1 MRVLVTVGIFPPDIG
16 GPATFVP
23 KIAKYFQD
31 ELNYEI
37 EILTLSDNKN
47 SNINDDFSVKRIDR
61 NLPIIYRWIKT
72 IFTIY
77 KMGKNKDLIFVN
89 GLGTETTIA
98 NIFLKKKIIRKIV
111 GDPVWERAYSK
122 AKISESFDEFQDNKN
137 YGFSISLQKK
147 MRSFSIKKSD
157 IVVTPSKHLKNFI
170 LNLGF
175 KNKIEIIN
183 NGVFIPEENTNIFTN
198 DQINIT
204 IVSRLVSHKNIK
216 KIIRAISDLND
227 PLIYLNIIGDGP
239 ELNQL
244 QKISLESNN
253 KDNIIFH
260 GKLNRDDINH
270 IFLKSDI
277 YIQASN
283 YEGLPHSLLEAMSYG
298 IPVLCTPVGECKEI
312 LGNEDRGYILDLPV
326 SKNNI
331 KSKISQ
337 IIGEK
342 DIANKKGERGKDFIN
357 EKYNLTNSFN
367 LYKNLFTRL
376 LEEEYK

>member
-1 MRVLVTVGIFPPDIG
+1 MTVGIFPPDIG

-61 NLPIIYRWIKT
+61 NLPIIYRWLKT

-77 KMGKNKDLIFVN
+77 KLGKNKDLIFVN

-122 AKISESFDEFQDNKN
+122 AKISESFDEFQVKN

-147 MRSFSIKKSD
+147 VRSFSIKKSD
-157 IVVTPSKHLKNFI
+157 IVVTPSQHLKNFI

-204 IVSRLVSHKNIK
+204 IVSRLVSHKNIE
-216 KIIRAISDLND
+216 KIIKAISDLNS
-227 PLIYLNIIGDGP
+227 PLINLNIIGDGP

-260 GKLNRDDINH
+260 GKLNRDEINH
-270 IFLKSDI
+270 IFLNSDI

-331 KSKISQ
+331 KSKISE

-342 DIANKKGERGKDFIN
+342 NIANKKGEKGKAFVT

>member
-61 NLPIIYRWIKT
+61 NLPIIYRWLKT

-77 KMGKNKDLIFVN
+77 KLGKNKDLIFVN

-122 AKISESFDEFQDNKN
+122 AKISESFDEFQVKN

-147 MRSFSIKKSD
+147 VRSFSIKKSD
-157 IVVTPSKHLKNFI
+157 IVVTPSQHLKNFI

-183 NGVFIPEENTNIFTN
+183 NGVFIPKENTNIFTN

-204 IVSRLVSHKNIK
+204 IVSRLVSHKNIE
-216 KIIRAISDLND
+216 KIIKAISDLNS
-227 PLIYLNIIGDGP
+227 PLINLNIIGDGP

-331 KSKISQ
+331 KSKISE

-342 DIANKKGERGKDFIN
+342 NIANKKGERGKDFIN

>member
-1 MRVLVTVGIFPPDIG
+1 MTVGIFPPDIG

-61 NLPIIYRWIKT
+61 NLPIIYRWLKT

-77 KMGKNKDLIFVN
+77 KLGKNKDLIFVN
-89 GLGTETTIA
+89 GLGTEATIA
-98 NIFLKKKIIRKIV
+98 NIFLNKKIIRKIV

-122 AKISESFDEFQDNKN
+122 AKISESFDEFQVKN
-137 YGFSISLQKK
+137 YGFSISFQKK
-147 MRSFSIKKSD
+147 VRSFSIKKSD
-157 IVVTPSKHLKNFI
+157 IVVTPSQHLKNFI

-204 IVSRLVSHKNIK
+204 IVSRLVSHKNIE
-216 KIIRAISDLND
+216 KIIKAISDLNS
-227 PLIYLNIIGDGP
+227 PLINLNIIGDGP

-253 KDNIIFH
+253 KDNVIFH

-331 KSKISQ
+331 KSKINE

-342 DIANKKGERGKDFIN
+342 NIANNKGERGKDFII

>member
-1 MRVLVTVGIFPPDIG
+1 MTVGIFPPDIG

-37 EILTLSDNKN
+37 EILTLSNNKN

-61 NLPIIYRWIKT
+61 NLPIIYRWLKT

-122 AKISESFDEFQDNKN
+122 AKISESFDEFQVKN

-147 MRSFSIKKSD
+147 VRSFSIKKSD

-204 IVSRLVSHKNIK
+204 IVSRLVSHKNIE
-216 KIIRAISDLND
+216 KIIKAISDLNS
-227 PLIYLNIIGDGP
+227 PLINLNIIGDGP

-260 GKLNRDDINH
+260 GKLNRDEIDH
-270 IFLKSDI
+270 IFLNSDI

>member
-61 NLPIIYRWIKT
+61 NLPIIYRWLKT

-77 KMGKNKDLIFVN
+77 KLGKNKDLIFVN
-89 GLGTETTIA
+89 GLGTEATIA

-122 AKISESFDEFQDNKN
+122 AKISESFDDFQVKN

-147 MRSFSIKKSD
+147 VRSFSIKKSD

-170 LNLGF
+170 VNLGF

-253 KDNIIFH
+253 KDTIIFH
-260 GKLNRDDINH
+260 GKLNRDEIDH
-270 IFLKSDI
+270 IFLNSDI

>member
-47 SNINDDFSVKRIDR
+47 SNINDDYSVKRIDR
-61 NLPIIYRWIKT
+61 NLPIIYRWLKT

-77 KMGKNKDLIFVN
+77 KLGKNKDLIFVN

-122 AKISESFDEFQDNKN
+122 AKISESFDEFQVKN

-147 MRSFSIKKSD
+147 VRSFSIKKSD

-204 IVSRLVSHKNIK
+204 IVSRLVSHKNIE
-216 KIIRAISDLND
+216 KIIKAISDLNS
-227 PLIYLNIIGDGP
+227 PLINLNIIGDGP

-270 IFLKSDI
+270 IFLNSDI

-298 IPVLCTPVGECKEI
+298 IPVLCTPVGECKDI

-331 KSKISQ
+331 KSKISE
-337 IIGEK
+337 IVGEK
-342 DIANKKGERGKDFIN
+342 NIANKKGERGKDFIN
-357 EKYNLTNSFN
+357 VKYNLTNFFN

>member
-61 NLPIIYRWIKT
+61 NLPIIYRWLKT

-77 KMGKNKDLIFVN
+77 KLGKNKDLIFVN

-122 AKISESFDEFQDNKN
+122 AKISESFDEFQVKN

-147 MRSFSIKKSD
+147 VRSFSIKKSD

-170 LNLGF
+170 VNLGF

-204 IVSRLVSHKNIK
+204 IVSRLVSHKNIE
-216 KIIRAISDLND
+216 KIIKAISDLNS
-227 PLIYLNIIGDGP
+227 PLINLNIIGDGP

-260 GKLNRDDINH
+260 GKLNRDEIDH
-270 IFLKSDI
+270 IFLNSDI

-331 KSKISQ
+331 KSKISE
-337 IIGEK
+337 IVGEK
-342 DIANKKGERGKDFIN
+342 NIANKKGERGKDFIN

>member
-61 NLPIIYRWIKT
+61 NLPIIYRWLKT

-77 KMGKNKDLIFVN
+77 KLGKNKDLIFVN

-122 AKISESFDEFQDNKN
+122 AKVSESFDEFQVKN

-147 MRSFSIKKSD
+147 VRSFSIKKSD

>member
-61 NLPIIYRWIKT
+61 NLPIIYRWLKT

-77 KMGKNKDLIFVN
+77 KLGKNKDLIFVN

-122 AKISESFDEFQDNKN
+122 AKISESFDEFQVKN

-147 MRSFSIKKSD
+147 VRSFSIKKSD

-204 IVSRLVSHKNIK
+204 IVSRLVSHKNIE
-216 KIIRAISDLND
+216 KIIRAISDLNN

-331 KSKISQ
+331 KSKISE

-342 DIANKKGERGKDFIN
+342 NIANNKGERGKDFIN

>member
-47 SNINDDFSVKRIDR
+47 SNINDDFGVKRIDR
-61 NLPIIYRWIKT
+61 NLPIIYRWLKT

-77 KMGKNKDLIFVN
+77 KLGKNKDLIFVN
-89 GLGTETTIA
+89 GLGTEATIA

-122 AKISESFDEFQDNKN
+122 AKISESFDEFQVKN

-147 MRSFSIKKSD
+147 VRSFSIKKSD

-204 IVSRLVSHKNIK
+204 IVSRLVSHKNIE
-216 KIIRAISDLND
+216 KIIKAISDLNS
-227 PLIYLNIIGDGP
+227 PLINLNIIGDGP

-260 GKLNRDDINH
+260 GKLNRDEIDH
-270 IFLKSDI
+270 IFLNSDI

-331 KSKISQ
+331 KSKISE

>member
-61 NLPIIYRWIKT
+61 NLPIIYRWLKT

-77 KMGKNKDLIFVN
+77 KLGKNKDLIFVN

-122 AKISESFDEFQDNKN
+122 AKISESFDEFQVKN

-147 MRSFSIKKSD
+147 VRSFSIKKSD

-216 KIIRAISDLND
+216 KVIRAISDLND
-227 PLIYLNIIGDGP
+227 PLVYLNIIGDGP

-331 KSKISQ
+331 KSKISE

-342 DIANKKGERGKDFIN
+342 NIANKKGERGKDFIN

>member
-1 MRVLVTVGIFPPDIG
+1 MRILVTVGIFPPDIG

-47 SNINDDFSVKRIDR
+47 LNINDDFSVKRIDR
-61 NLPIIYRWIKT
+61 NLPIIYRWLKT

-77 KMGKNKDLIFVN
+77 KLGKNKDLIFVN

-122 AKISESFDEFQDNKN
+122 AKISESFDEFQVKN

-147 MRSFSIKKSD
+147 VRSFSIKKSD
-157 IVVTPSKHLKNFI
+157 IVVTPSQHLKNFI

-216 KIIRAISDLND
+216 KIIRAISDLNS
-227 PLIYLNIIGDGP
+227 PLINLNIIGDGP

-270 IFLKSDI
+270 IFLNSDI

-331 KSKISQ
+331 KSKISE

-342 DIANKKGERGKDFIN
+342 NIANNKGERGKDFIT

>member
-61 NLPIIYRWIKT
+61 NLPIIYRWLKT

-77 KMGKNKDLIFVN
+77 KLGKNKDLIFVN
-89 GLGTETTIA
+89 GLGTEATIA
-98 NIFLKKKIIRKIV
+98 NIFMNKKIIRKIV

-122 AKISESFDEFQDNKN
+122 AKISESFDEFQVKN

-147 MRSFSIKKSD
+147 VRSFSIKKSD

-204 IVSRLVSHKNIK
+204 IVSRLVSHKNIE

-244 QKISLESNN
+244 QKISLESNI

-260 GKLNRDDINH
+260 GKLNRDNINH
-270 IFLKSDI
+270 IFFKSDI

-331 KSKISQ
+331 KSKISE

-342 DIANKKGERGKDFIN
+342 NIANIKGERGKDFIN

>member
-61 NLPIIYRWIKT
+61 NLPIIYRWLKT

-77 KMGKNKDLIFVN
+77 KLGKNKDLIFVN
-89 GLGTETTIA
+89 GLGTEATIA

-122 AKISESFDEFQDNKN
+122 AKISESFDEFQVKN

-147 MRSFSIKKSD
+147 VRSFSIKKSD

-260 GKLNRDDINH
+260 GKLNRDEINH
-270 IFLKSDI
+270 IFLNSDI

-331 KSKISQ
+331 KSKISE

-342 DIANKKGERGKDFIN
+342 NIANKKGERGKDFIN

>member
-1 MRVLVTVGIFPPDIG
+1 MRILVTVGIFPPDIG

-61 NLPIIYRWIKT
+61 NLPIIYRWLKT

-77 KMGKNKDLIFVN
+77 KLGKNKDLIFVN

-122 AKISESFDEFQDNKN
+122 AKISESFDEFQVKN

-147 MRSFSIKKSD
+147 VRSFSIKKSD

-331 KSKISQ
+331 KSKISE

-342 DIANKKGERGKDFIN
+342 NIANIKGERGKDFIN

>member
-61 NLPIIYRWIKT
+61 NLPIIYRWLKT

-77 KMGKNKDLIFVN
+77 KLGKNKDLIFVN
-89 GLGTETTIA
+89 GLGTEATIA

-122 AKISESFDEFQDNKN
+122 AKISESFDEFQVKN

-147 MRSFSIKKSD
+147 VRSFSIKKSD

-204 IVSRLVSHKNIK
+204 IVSRLVSHKNIE
-216 KIIRAISDLND
+216 KIIKAISDLNS
-227 PLIYLNIIGDGP
+227 PLINLNIIGDGP

-260 GKLNRDDINH
+260 GKLNRDEIDH
-270 IFLKSDI
+270 IFLNSDI

>member
-61 NLPIIYRWIKT
+61 NLPIIYRWLKT

-77 KMGKNKDLIFVN
+77 KLGKNKDLIFVN

-122 AKISESFDEFQDNKN
+122 AKISESFDEFQVKN

-147 MRSFSIKKSD
+147 VRSFSIKKSD

-170 LNLGF
+170 LNLAF

-270 IFLKSDI
+270 IFLNSDI

-331 KSKISQ
+331 KSKISE

>member
-61 NLPIIYRWIKT
+61 NLPIIYRWLKT

-77 KMGKNKDLIFVN
+77 KLGKNKDLIFVN
-89 GLGTETTIA
+89 GLGTEATIA
-98 NIFLKKKIIRKIV
+98 NIFLNKKIIRKIV

-122 AKISESFDEFQDNKN
+122 AKISESFDEFQVKN
-137 YGFSISLQKK
+137 YGFSISFQKK
-147 MRSFSIKKSD
+147 VRSFSIKKSD
-157 IVVTPSKHLKNFI
+157 IVVTPSQHLKNFI

-204 IVSRLVSHKNIK
+204 IVSRLVSHKNIE
-216 KIIRAISDLND
+216 KIIKAISDLNS
-227 PLIYLNIIGDGP
+227 PLINLNIIGDGP

-260 GKLNRDDINH
+260 GKLNRDEIDH
-270 IFLKSDI
+270 IFLNSDI

-342 DIANKKGERGKDFIN
+342 DIANKKGDRGKDFIN

>member
-1 MRVLVTVGIFPPDIG
+1 MTVGIFPPDIG

-61 NLPIIYRWIKT
+61 NLPIIYRWLKT

-77 KMGKNKDLIFVN
+77 KLGKNKDLIFVN

-122 AKISESFDEFQDNKN
+122 AKISESFDEFQVKN

-147 MRSFSIKKSD
+147 VRSFSIKKSD

-170 LNLGF
+170 VNLGF

-331 KSKISQ
+331 KSKISE

-342 DIANKKGERGKDFIN
+342 NIANKKGERGKDFIN

>member
-1 MRVLVTVGIFPPDIG
+1 MTVGIFPPDIG

-61 NLPIIYRWIKT
+61 NLPIIYRWLKT

-77 KMGKNKDLIFVN
+77 KLGKNKDLIFVN
-89 GLGTETTIA
+89 GLGTEATIA

-122 AKISESFDEFQDNKN
+122 AKISESFDEFQVKN

-147 MRSFSIKKSD
+147 VRSFSIKKSD
-157 IVVTPSKHLKNFI
+157 IVVTPSQHLKNFI

-204 IVSRLVSHKNIK
+204 IVSRLVSHKNIE
-216 KIIRAISDLND
+216 KIIRAISDLNS
-227 PLIYLNIIGDGP
+227 PLINLNIIGDGP

-331 KSKISQ
+331 KSKISE

-342 DIANKKGERGKDFIN
+342 NIANNKGERGKDFIN

>member
-37 EILTLSDNKN
+37 EILTLSENKN

-61 NLPIIYRWIKT
+61 NLPIIYRWLKT

-77 KMGKNKDLIFVN
+77 KLGKNKDLIFVN

-122 AKISESFDEFQDNKN
+122 AKISESFDEFQVKN

-147 MRSFSIKKSD
+147 VRSFSIKKSD

-331 KSKISQ
+331 KSKIIE

-342 DIANKKGERGKDFIN
+342 NIANKKGERGKDFIN

>member
-1 MRVLVTVGIFPPDIG
+1 MTVGIFPPDIG

-61 NLPIIYRWIKT
+61 NLPIIYRWLKT

-77 KMGKNKDLIFVN
+77 KLGKNKDLIFVN

-122 AKISESFDEFQDNKN
+122 AKISESFDEFQVKN

-147 MRSFSIKKSD
+147 VRSFSIKKSD
-157 IVVTPSKHLKNFI
+157 IVVTPSQHLKNFI

-204 IVSRLVSHKNIK
+204 IVSRLVSHKNIE
-216 KIIRAISDLND
+216 KIIKAISDLNS
-227 PLIYLNIIGDGP
+227 PLINLNIIGDGP

-260 GKLNRDDINH
+260 GKLNRDEIDH
-270 IFLKSDI
+270 IFLNSDI

>member
-61 NLPIIYRWIKT
+61 NLPIIYRWLKT

-77 KMGKNKDLIFVN
+77 KLGKNKDLIFVN

-122 AKISESFDEFQDNKN
+122 AKISESFDEFQVKN

-147 MRSFSIKKSD
+147 VRSFSIKKSD

-331 KSKISQ
+331 KSKISE

>member
-61 NLPIIYRWIKT
+61 NLPIIYRWLKT

-77 KMGKNKDLIFVN
+77 KLGKNKDLIFVN
-89 GLGTETTIA
+89 GLGTEATIA

-122 AKISESFDEFQDNKN
+122 AKISESFDEFQVKN

-147 MRSFSIKKSD
+147 VRSFSIKKSD
-157 IVVTPSKHLKNFI
+157 IVVTPSQHLKNFI

-204 IVSRLVSHKNIK
+204 IVSRLVSHKNIE
-216 KIIRAISDLND
+216 KIIRAISDLNN

-331 KSKISQ
+331 KSKINE

-342 DIANKKGERGKDFIN
+342 NIANKKGERGKDFIN

>member
-1 MRVLVTVGIFPPDIG
+1 MTVGIFPPDIG

-61 NLPIIYRWIKT
+61 NLPIIYRWLKT

-77 KMGKNKDLIFVN
+77 KLGKNKDLIFVN
-89 GLGTETTIA
+89 GLGTEATIA
-98 NIFLKKKIIRKIV
+98 NIFLNKKIIRKIV

-122 AKISESFDEFQDNKN
+122 AKISESFDEFQVKN

-147 MRSFSIKKSD
+147 VRSFSIKKSD
-157 IVVTPSKHLKNFI
+157 IVVTPSQHLKNFI

-204 IVSRLVSHKNIK
+204 IVSRLVSHKNIE
-216 KIIRAISDLND
+216 KIIKAISDLNS
-227 PLIYLNIIGDGP
+227 PLINLNIIGDGP

-260 GKLNRDDINH
+260 GKLNRDEIDH
-270 IFLKSDI
+270 IFLNSDI

-331 KSKISQ
+331 KSKISE

>member
-37 EILTLSDNKN
+37 EILTLSDSKN

-61 NLPIIYRWIKT
+61 NLPIIYRWLKT

-77 KMGKNKDLIFVN
+77 KLGKNKDLIFVN

-122 AKISESFDEFQDNKN
+122 AKISESFDEFQVKN

-147 MRSFSIKKSD
+147 VRSFSIKKSD
-157 IVVTPSKHLKNFI
+157 IVVTPSQHLKNFI

-183 NGVFIPEENTNIFTN
+183 NGVHIPEENTNIFTN

-204 IVSRLVSHKNIK
+204 IVSRLVSHKNIE
-216 KIIRAISDLND
+216 KIIKAISDLNS
-227 PLIYLNIIGDGP
+227 PLINLNIIGDGP

-260 GKLNRDDINH
+260 GKLNRDEINH
-270 IFLKSDI
+270 IFLNSDI

-331 KSKISQ
+331 KSKISE

-342 DIANKKGERGKDFIN
+342 NIANKKGERGKDFIN

>member
-1 MRVLVTVGIFPPDIG
+1 MTVGIFPPDIG

-47 SNINDDFSVKRIDR
+47 SNINDNFSVKRIDR
-61 NLPIIYRWIKT
+61 NLPIIYRWLKT

-77 KMGKNKDLIFVN
+77 KLGKNKDLIFVN
-89 GLGTETTIA
+89 GLGTEATIA
-98 NIFLKKKIIRKIV
+98 NIFMNKKIIRKIV

-122 AKISESFDEFQDNKN
+122 AKISESFDEFQVKN

-147 MRSFSIKKSD
+147 VRSFSIKKSD

-198 DQINIT
+198 DQINVT

-331 KSKISQ
+331 KSKIIE

-342 DIANKKGERGKDFIN
+342 NIANKKGERGKDFIN
-357 EKYNLTNSFN
+357 EKYNLTNSFK

>member
-61 NLPIIYRWIKT
+61 NLPIIYRWLKT

-77 KMGKNKDLIFVN
+77 KLGKNKDLIFVN
-89 GLGTETTIA
+89 GLGTEATIA

-122 AKISESFDEFQDNKN
+122 AKISESFDEFQVKN

-147 MRSFSIKKSD
+147 VRSFSIKKSD
-157 IVVTPSKHLKNFI
+157 IVVTPSQHLKNFI

-204 IVSRLVSHKNIK
+204 IVSRLVSHKNIE
-216 KIIRAISDLND
+216 KIIKAISDLNS
-227 PLIYLNIIGDGP
+227 PLINLNIIGDGP

-270 IFLKSDI
+270 IFLNSDI

-331 KSKISQ
+331 KSKISE

-342 DIANKKGERGKDFIN
+342 NIANKKGERGKDFIN

>member
-61 NLPIIYRWIKT
+61 NLPIIYRWLKT

-77 KMGKNKDLIFVN
+77 KLGKNKDLIFVN

-122 AKISESFDEFQDNKN
+122 AKISESFDEFQVKN

-147 MRSFSIKKSD
+147 VRSYSIKKSD

-204 IVSRLVSHKNIK
+204 IVSRLVSHKNIE
-216 KIIRAISDLND
+216 KIIKAISDLNS
-227 PLIYLNIIGDGP
+227 PLINLNIIGDGP

-260 GKLNRDDINH
+260 GKLNRDEINH
-270 IFLKSDI
+270 IFLNSDI

>member
-61 NLPIIYRWIKT
+61 NLPIIYRWLKT

-77 KMGKNKDLIFVN
+77 KLGKNKDLIFVN
-89 GLGTETTIA
+89 GLGTEATIA

-122 AKISESFDEFQDNKN
+122 AKISESFDEFQVKN

-147 MRSFSIKKSD
+147 VRSFSIKKSD
-157 IVVTPSKHLKNFI
+157 IVVTPSQHLKNFI

-331 KSKISQ
+331 KSKISE

-342 DIANKKGERGKDFIN
+342 NIANKKGERGKDFIN

>member
-1 MRVLVTVGIFPPDIG
+1 MTVGIFPPDIG

-61 NLPIIYRWIKT
+61 NLPIIYRWLKT

-77 KMGKNKDLIFVN
+77 KLGKNKDLIFVN
-89 GLGTETTIA
+89 GLGTEATIA
-98 NIFLKKKIIRKIV
+98 NIFLNKKIIRKIV

-122 AKISESFDEFQDNKN
+122 AKISESFDEFQVKN
-137 YGFSISLQKK
+137 YGFSISFQKK
-147 MRSFSIKKSD
+147 VRSFSIKKSD
-157 IVVTPSKHLKNFI
+157 IVVTPSQHLKNFI

-204 IVSRLVSHKNIK
+204 IVSRLVSHKNIE
-216 KIIRAISDLND
+216 KIIKAISDLNS
-227 PLIYLNIIGDGP
+227 PLINLNIIGDGP

-253 KDNIIFH
+253 KDNVIFH
-260 GKLNRDDINH
+260 GKLNRDEINH
-270 IFLKSDI
+270 IFLNSDI

>member
-61 NLPIIYRWIKT
+61 NLPIIYRWLKT

-77 KMGKNKDLIFVN
+77 KLGKNKDLIFVN
-89 GLGTETTIA
+89 GLGTEATIA

-122 AKISESFDEFQDNKN
+122 AKISESFDEFQVKN
-137 YGFSISLQKK
+137 YGFSISFQKK
-147 MRSFSIKKSD
+147 VRSFSIKKSD
-157 IVVTPSKHLKNFI
+157 IVVTPSQHLKNFI

-331 KSKISQ
+331 KSKISE

-342 DIANKKGERGKDFIN
+342 NIANKKGERGKDFIN

>member
-61 NLPIIYRWIKT
+61 NLPIIYRWLKT

-77 KMGKNKDLIFVN
+77 KLGKNKDLIFVN

-111 GDPVWERAYSK
+111 GDPVWERTYSK
-122 AKISESFDEFQDNKN
+122 AKISESFDEFQVKN

-147 MRSFSIKKSD
+147 VRSFSIKKSD
-157 IVVTPSKHLKNFI
+157 IVVTPSNHLKNFI

-204 IVSRLVSHKNIK
+204 IVSRLVSHKNIE
-216 KIIRAISDLND
+216 KIIKAISDLNS
-227 PLIYLNIIGDGP
+227 PLINLNIIGDGP

-260 GKLNRDDINH
+260 GKLNRDEIDH
-270 IFLKSDI
+270 IFLNSDI

-342 DIANKKGERGKDFIN
+342 NIANKKGERGKDFIN